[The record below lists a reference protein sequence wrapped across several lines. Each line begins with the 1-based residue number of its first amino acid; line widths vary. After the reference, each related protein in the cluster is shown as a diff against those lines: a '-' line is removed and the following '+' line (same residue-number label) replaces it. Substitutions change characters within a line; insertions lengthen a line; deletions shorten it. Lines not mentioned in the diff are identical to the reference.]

1 MNKIIT
7 IILFTIAACA
17 SAFGYTKQETI
28 EIVASTLYHEARGE
42 IRYGGLEAVA
52 SVIQN
57 RAEQKRWKKLGLAGV
72 CLQKYQF
79 SCHNKGFNKARPKN
93 VVDKSAYNKCV
104 KIAKAMVEGRFI
116 ATVNANHYCTNDCK
130 VSWKSKLKNPVVVGH
145 HTFGNL

>member
-7 IILFTIAACA
+7 IILFTIASCM

-79 SCHNKGFNKARPKN
+79 SCHNKGFNKAKPKN

-116 ATVNANHYCTNDCK
+116 ATVNAKHYCTNDCK